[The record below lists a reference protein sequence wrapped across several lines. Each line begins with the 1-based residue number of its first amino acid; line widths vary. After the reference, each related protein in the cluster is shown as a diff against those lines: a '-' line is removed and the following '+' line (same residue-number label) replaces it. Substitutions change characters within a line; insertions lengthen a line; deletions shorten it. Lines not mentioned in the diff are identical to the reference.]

1 MSGDLT
7 AVVGQ
12 CHVIERWWC
21 SALGTIG
28 RCHMR
33 PLQVVRQAP
42 WWDDACLV
50 LFYCRG
56 VLLAGVAERGLVPL
70 LWEDC
75 CELHAGDS
83 E

>member
-42 WWDDACLV
+42 WWDDASLV
-50 LFYCRG
+50 LFYCEG
-56 VLLAGVAERGLVPL
+56 SVARLFCRERSSTPVMGR
-70 LWEDC
+70 
-75 CELHAGDS
+75 
-83 E
+83 